1 MKLAKDFLN
10 RYTIIII
17 SAIFYLFLVS
27 LFYFQTKDYT
37 INKAQERIEDLLLNV
52 QALRSFNSN
61 FQKEE
66 VYKLQKNGFIYN
78 GYFSPTL
85 LSSTYISKEVNK
97 IYNDLRIKEGKE
109 PIVIRFA
116 SSNPRNPQNKATAK
130 EDKILEEF
138 NQKKITEYRE
148 IITTSSGEAI
158 YYAVPT
164 KVTTAECAK
173 CHSDP
178 SLAPSD
184 LVKYYG
190 DQAGFY
196 EHSGSVRALLSTVYP
211 INSEL
216 KEGMFYFYILTL
228 STLVV
233 FLIIGFVSYN
243 FLDVIDEKQDE
254 LETMNKSLKS
264 LVEEQTK
271 EIEEKS
277 EYLNLIFNASPN
289 IILVSDGENLLF
301 ANDTFFE
308 IFSKCDS
315 IDDFAKY
322 YNSFGEFIHNH
333 EQKIDDVEFDIVDYI
348 DKNKKLQYSLN
359 NKIYYFNMTTTKINF
374 NNKVLF
380 LHILA
385 DITEL
390 ETTKKTLEVLSIKD
404 ELTSLYNRRYF
415 NTVYE
420 KEFNRA
426 IRSGE
431 HIAFAV
437 LDIDFFKN
445 YNDSMG
451 HIKGDEALVKISSLM
466 LNLFHRSG
474 DYVFRMGGEEFC
486 VIMIGVQPYNALQ
499 YLHKLREEVEGLNID
514 HPDSAVSKFVTV
526 SIGLFVSQVSNDVSI
541 DYYKEADV
549 LLYEAKS
556 MRNCVVSNVEF
567 DSTMD

>member
-1 MKLAKDFLN
+1 MRLTKDFLN

-17 SAIFYLFLVS
+17 SAVFYIFLVS

-66 VYKLQKNGFIYN
+66 MYRLQKNGFVYE

-116 SSNPRNPQNKATAK
+116 SSNPRNPQNKASTK
-130 EDKILEEF
+130 EDKLLELF
-138 NQKKITEYRE
+138 NKKEITEYRE
-148 IITTSSGEAI
+148 LITTSSGEAI

-164 KVTTAECAK
+164 KVTTAECVK

-190 DQAGFY
+190 DKAGFY
-196 EHSGSVRALLSTVYP
+196 EHNGEIRALLSTVYP
-211 INSEL
+211 ISTEL
-216 KEGMFYFYILTL
+216 KEGMFYFYVLTL

-254 LETMNKSLKS
+254 LENMNKSLKS

-277 EYLNLIFNASPN
+277 KYLNLIFNASPN
-289 IILVSDGENLLF
+289 IILVSDGVNLVF

-308 IFSKCDS
+308 IFNKCDN
-315 IDDFAKY
+315 IDDFTKY
-322 YNSFGEFIHNH
+322 YNTFGEFILNH
-333 EQKIDDVEFDIVDYI
+333 EHQGEGIEFNVLDYI
-348 DKNKKLQYSLN
+348 DKNKKLQYSIN
-359 NKIYYFNMTTTKINF
+359 SKMYYFNMTTTKINF
-374 NNKVLF
+374 NEKVLY

-404 ELTSLYNRRYF
+404 ELTTLFNRRYF

-420 KEFNRA
+420 REFNRA

-431 HIAFAV
+431 YIAFAV

-466 LNLFHRSG
+466 LSLFHRSS

-486 VIMIGVQPYNALQ
+486 IIMIGVQPYNALQ
-499 YLHKLREEVEGLNID
+499 YLHKLKDEVEALHIE
-514 HPDSAVSKFVTV
+514 HPDSAVSKYVTISTGLYV
-526 SIGLFVSQVSNDVSI
+526 SKVSNDSSV
-541 DYYKEADV
+541 DYYKEADL

-556 MRNCVVSNVEF
+556 VRNCVVSNVECN
-567 DSTMD
+567 STID